1 MGLPLGKK
9 GCSLGQTVA
18 SSVCNNVML
27 RFKNHMSLW
36 RKAENTSEMKILD
49 IARIACGEPTRR
61 VSPVPLPS
69 FGSRNLYLFPSA
81 HAREH

>member
-1 MGLPLGKK
+1 M
-9 GCSLGQTVA
+9 GQTVT
-18 SSVCNNVML
+18 SSVCNSVML

-36 RKAENTSEMKILD
+36 RKAVNSSEIKILD

-61 VSPVPLPS
+61 VSLLPLPS
-69 FGSRNLYLFPSA
+69 FGSRNLYLFSSA